1 MTSRMHFFCKLAWLL
16 PALVF
21 LMPCSA
27 IARDTWVVDCN
38 AGNTI
43 QGALTTAKPG
53 DTVLVNGACREH
65 VTITGQ
71 WDGLVLD
78 GQGTTTISG
87 PDASLNTIELNGVRN
102 LTVKGFRVSGGRDG
116 IVVNTGQMVSL
127 ENNTIEQVG
136 RHGIQVQRGTTMA
149 DVTNCTIQN
158 NPQHGIVVNEN
169 SYVRIG
175 FGSGV
180 GATESDPGPN
190 TIQGNGGHGIHI
202 QRASMARIY
211 LNTIRNSGQN
221 GVNVEKLSF
230 AEIASNVI
238 EGNSRNGVQAMQNS
252 GVHLGTDTGTGNENR
267 PNSTGTPNGQMGID
281 CSLGSY
287 AVGRLGTLM
296 GAKGPTNFTTG
307 ANDGLSR

>member
-1 MTSRMHFFCKLAWLL
+1 MTSQMDFFCKLAWLF

-21 LMPCSA
+21 LMPCLA
-27 IARDTWVVDCN
+27 AARDTWVVDCN
-38 AGNTI
+38 AGDTI
-43 QGALTTAKPG
+43 QRALTTASPG
-53 DTVLVNGACREH
+53 DTVLVSGACREH
-65 VTITGQ
+65 VEIAGQ

-78 GQGTTTISG
+78 GQGTATISG
-87 PDASLNTIELNGVRN
+87 PDSSRNTIELTGVRN
-102 LTVKGFRVSGGRDG
+102 LKVKGFRVSGGRDG

-127 ENNTIEQVG
+127 ESNTIEQVG
-136 RHGIQVQRGTTMA
+136 RHGIHIQRGTALA
-149 DVTNCTIQN
+149 DVTSSVIQN
-158 NPQHGIVVNEN
+158 NPQHGIVINEN

-180 GATESDPGPN
+180 GATEGDPGPN

-238 EGNSRNGVQAMQNS
+238 EGNSRNGVQATQNS
-252 GVHLGTDTGTGNENR
+252 GVHLGTETGTGNENR
-267 PNSTGTPNGQMGID
+267 PNSTGVPNGQMGID
-281 CSLGSY
+281 CSLGAY

-296 GAKGPTNFTTG
+296 GAKGQTNFSTG